1 MALAGKG
8 VEPGVGT
15 VAGEVREGHVSV
27 DASRP
32 EGVPDG
38 VYAVLNL
45 ASNHI
50 VSVNG
55 AKISN
60 NSDKCHPLRQKTAQ
74 Q

>member
-1 MALAGKG
+1 MEL
-8 VEPGVGT
+8 GVGT
-15 VAGEVREGHVSV
+15 VAGEVHEGHVSA

-32 EGVPDG
+32 ERIPDG

-55 AKISN
+55 AKINN
-60 NSDKCHPLRQKTAQ
+60 NSDKCHPLRQKTVQ